1 MEFVFLN
8 CLSNLLAIWLLFQF
22 YSLGEDKKYYE
33 SLFYFPVQVAKDPY
47 HRAYFTQEFIAELFA
62 KYCQTWQYSEQ
73 KSKKKVY
80 VFTRSCKPSHDYEW
94 CVVVQI
100 PKLYKAS
107 FQVVLSKKNT
117 KKLNSRDIVFQCHFM
132 APSFEE
138 FRDTDLLS
146 SWKTNAIFRCH
157 YIKRHLEY
165 I

>member
-1 MEFVFLN
+1 MKVYF
-8 CLSNLLAIWLLFQF
+8 
-22 YSLGEDKKYYE
+22 G
-33 SLFYFPVQVAKDPY
+33 FPVQVAKDPY